1 MENLYTPGCM
11 RTYSGIYLNILDP
24 HAGNF
29 LIEDIAHALS
39 MTPRFAGHMPI
50 WYSVADHCNRCAV
63 IAEGRGAD
71 IFQALM
77 HDASEAYLGDM
88 VSPVKRVLPGYV
100 ALEDRFMTLIA
111 SHFGFGWPLKEETKQ
126 IDRIA
131 LEIEWKIMI
140 GENYPIQQYN
150 PKQAKSMFLNLF
162 HAYKP
167 QTGY

>member
-11 RTYSGIYLNILDP
+11 RTYSGVYINILDP
-24 HAGNF
+24 KQTDF

-63 IAEGRGAD
+63 LAEAYGANV
-71 IFQALM
+71 FEALM

-88 VSPVKRVLPGYV
+88 VSPVKKVLPGYV
-100 ALEDRFMTLIA
+100 ELESRFMTLIA
-111 SHFGFGWPLKEETKQ
+111 SRFGFKWPLSAKTKE
-126 IDRIA
+126 IDRLS
-131 LEIEWKIMI
+131 LEAEWKIMI
-140 GENYPIQQYN
+140 GEFYPIQQYN
-150 PKQAKSMFLNLF
+150 PKQAKSMFLNLY

-167 QTGY
+167 QV